1 MFGYVWRC
9 INVYV
14 HLFSRFINPYTFAMA
29 LPKFYLEP
37 RKPSHDNDKNLKL
50 AINMFYSFYG
60 ERLQYYTGIRIDPK
74 FYKSE
79 DSKGNPIE
87 RSEVNKLI
95 SDNAPY
101 AAVIK
106 ANLRQI
112 ALDVQN
118 IANTAKANRIPVTKK
133 YLTTELDL
141 IHKHKP
147 EDQQPVPLEY
157 NFVSFYEKLIIDSKA
172 STRVMQKGKNA
183 GHAFSHNAIKNY
195 KSTLSA
201 IKRYM
206 AAKRLKTLKF
216 DDVNKGF
223 YDQFKAFCYG
233 PSENKEKSTFAGF
246 IKDIKAVMNEAKEAG
261 HQSSDG
267 HKAAS
272 FILPS
277 YESDTK
283 ALTMAEVDQIHSL
296 NLSANPRMDKVRDLF
311 LIGCYSAL
319 RFSNFNNLKVEN
331 VTQGFLRLKQVKTSD
346 LVTIPIIKRLQMVLD
361 KYEGALPKPVSNQEF
376 NRVIK
381 EVVKAAGLDYMVQ
394 VKSFNGGI
402 EKTDLKP
409 LNELISSHTARRSYA
424 TNMFKLG
431 IPTMLIMSATGH
443 KTESSFLKYIRANNE
458 DKAMLMAEHLR
469 RLGL

>member
-1 MFGYVWRC
+1 
-9 INVYV
+9 
-14 HLFSRFINPYTFAMA
+14 MA

-74 FYKSE
+74 FYKTV

-95 SDNAPY
+95 SDSAPY

-106 ANLRQI
+106 ANLKQI
-112 ALDVQN
+112 ALDAQN

-133 YLTTELDL
+133 YLTAELDL

-147 EDQQPVPLEY
+147 EDQQAARVEY
-157 NFVSFYEKLIIDSKA
+157 DFITYFEKLMIDSKSGA
-172 STRVMQKGKNA
+172 RVIQKGKNA
-183 GHAFSHNAIKNY
+183 GHKFSLNAIKNY
-195 KSTLSA
+195 GSTLA
-201 IKRYM
+201 AVKRYM
-206 AAKRLKTLKF
+206 SANRLKTLQF
-216 DDVNKGF
+216 DDINKSF

-233 PSENKEKSTFAGF
+233 IGENKEKSTFAGF
-246 IKDIKAVMNEAKEAG
+246 IKDIKSVMNEAKEAG
-261 HQSSDG
+261 YQTSDG

-277 YESDTK
+277 YEADTK
-283 ALTMAEVDQIHSL
+283 ALTLAEVDQIHSL
-296 NLSANPRMDKVRDLF
+296 DLSANPRMDKVRDLF

-319 RFSNFNNLKVEN
+319 RFSNFNNLTIEN
-331 VTQGFLRLKQVKTSD
+331 ISEEFIRLKQVKTGD
-346 LVTIPIIKRLQMVLD
+346 LVTIPIMKRLQKVLD

-381 EVVKAAGLDYMVQ
+381 EVVKAAGLNYLVK
-394 VKSFNGGI
+394 VKSFNGGV
-402 EKTDLKP
+402 ERTVSKP
-409 LNELISSHTARRSYA
+409 LSELVSSHTARRSYA
-424 TNMFKLG
+424 TIMFKMN
-431 IPTMLIMSATGH
+431 IPAMLIMSATGH

-458 DKAMLMAEHLR
+458 DKAMLMADYLK
-469 RLGL
+469 RLDL

>member
-1 MFGYVWRC
+1 
-9 INVYV
+9 
-14 HLFSRFINPYTFAMA
+14 MA

-37 RKPSHDNDKNLKL
+37 RKPSHGNDKNLKL

-74 FYKSE
+74 FYKTV
-79 DSKGNPIE
+79 DSKGNSIE

-95 SDNAPY
+95 SDSAPY

-106 ANLRQI
+106 ANLKQI
-112 ALDVQN
+112 ALDAQN

-147 EDQQPVPLEY
+147 EDQQAAQVEY
-157 NFVSFYEKLIIDSKA
+157 SFITYFEKLMIDSRSGA
-172 STRVMQKGKNA
+172 RVIQKGKNA
-183 GHAFSHNAIKNY
+183 GHKFSLNAIKNY
-195 KSTLSA
+195 GSTLA
-201 IKRYM
+201 AVKRYM
-206 AAKRLKTLKF
+206 SAHRLKTLQF
-216 DDVNKGF
+216 DDINKGF

-233 PSENKEKSTFAGF
+233 IDENKEKSTFAGF
-246 IKDIKAVMNEAKEAG
+246 IKDIKSVMNEAKEAG

-283 ALTMAEVDQIHSL
+283 ALTLAEVDQIHSL
-296 NLSANPRMDKVRDLF
+296 DLSANPRMDKVRDLF

-319 RFSNFNNLKVEN
+319 RFSNFNNLTIEN
-331 VTQGFLRLKQVKTSD
+331 ISEEFIRLKQVKTGD
-346 LVTIPIIKRLQMVLD
+346 LVTIPIMKRLQKVLD

-381 EVVKAAGLDYMVQ
+381 EVVKAAGLNYLVK

-402 EKTDLKP
+402 ERTVSKP
-409 LNELISSHTARRSYA
+409 LSELVSSHTARRSYA
-424 TNMFKLG
+424 TIMFKMN
-431 IPTMLIMSATGH
+431 IPAMLIMSATGH
-443 KTESSFLKYIRANNE
+443 KTESSFLKYIKANNE
-458 DKAMLMAEHLR
+458 DKAMLMADYLKK
-469 RLGL
+469 LDL

>member
-1 MFGYVWRC
+1 
-9 INVYV
+9 
-14 HLFSRFINPYTFAMA
+14 MA

-37 RKPSHDNDKNLKL
+37 RKPSHENAKNLKL

-74 FYKSE
+74 FYKTE
-79 DSKGNPIE
+79 DSKGNPIS

-95 SDNAPY
+95 SDSAPY

-106 ANLRQI
+106 ANLKQI

-118 IANTAKANRIPVTKK
+118 IANTAKANKIPVTKK
-133 YLTTELDL
+133 YLTTELDI

-147 EDQQPVPLEY
+147 ADDQVNLVEDD
-157 NFVSFYEKLIIDSKA
+157 FIKFYEKLMVDSKSGA
-172 STRVMQKGKNA
+172 RVIQKGKNA
-183 GHAFSHNAIKNY
+183 GQKFSLNAIKNY
-195 KSTLSA
+195 GSTLA
-201 IKRYM
+201 AVKRYV

-216 DDVNKGF
+216 DEINKAF
-223 YDQFKAFCYG
+223 YEQFKAFCYG
-233 PSENKEKSTFAGF
+233 PGENKEKSTFAGF
-246 IKDIKAVMNEAKEAG
+246 IKDIKSVMNEAKEAG
-261 HQSSDG
+261 HQTGEG
-267 HKAAS
+267 HKAVS

-283 ALTMAEVDQIHSL
+283 ALTLDEVDRIHAL
-296 NLSANPRMDKVRDLF
+296 DLSGNPRMDKVRDLF

-319 RFSNFNNLKVEN
+319 RFANFNNLTVEN
-331 VTQGFLRLKQVKTSD
+331 VSEEFIRLKQVKTGD
-346 LVTIPIIKRLQMVLD
+346 LVTIPIMKRMRRVLD

-381 EVVKAAGLDYMVQ
+381 EVAKAADLNYMVS
-394 VKSFNGGI
+394 VKSFNGGV

-409 LNELISSHTARRSYA
+409 LSELVSSHTARRSYA
-424 TNMFKLG
+424 TIMFKMG

-443 KTESSFLKYIRANNE
+443 KTESSFLKYIKANNE
-458 DKAMLMAEHLR
+458 DKALLMSDHLK